1 MNWDF
6 KDKINIDV
14 WEDTLKI
21 RVFLYVVWRM
31 EKYMVGINVYDEK
44 KIDTSSDDFKIKI
57 ANSVKEMV
65 LRDWDKIVNLEEYQD
80 ENTKN
85 FHVDVKIE
93 IG

>member
-1 MNWDF
+1 
-6 KDKINIDV
+6 
-14 WEDTLKI
+14 
-21 RVFLYVVWRM
+21 M

-65 LRDWDKIVNLEEYQD
+65 LRDWNKIVNLEEYQD

>member
-1 MNWDF
+1 
-6 KDKINIDV
+6 
-14 WEDTLKI
+14 
-21 RVFLYVVWRM
+21 
-31 EKYMVGINVYDEK
+31 MVGINVYDEK

-85 FHVDVKIE
+85 FHVDAKIE

>member
-93 IG
+93 IE

>member
-1 MNWDF
+1 M
-6 KDKINIDV
+6 I
-14 WEDTLKI
+14 
-21 RVFLYVVWRM
+21 
-31 EKYMVGINVYDEK
+31 GINVYDEK

-65 LRDWDKIVNLEEYQD
+65 LRDWNKIVNLEEYQD

-93 IG
+93 IWYSPTLLYWLSLKKSEH